1 MRTTGRSTEDR
12 RIYID
17 LLKASLEAALRAGEA
32 ILEVYEGEFEVERK
46 ADDSPLTLA
55 DRRAHEL
62 ISTAL
67 QRKESGI
74 EFLSEEGGDI
84 PFPERACWQSF
95 WLVDPLDGTKEFIK
109 RNGEFTVNIALIE
122 RGRPVLGVIHVPVKG
137 LVYFSLPGRGAFRG
151 DVRAV
156 RDFVSAGNGPEH
168 FQKLRVTDGREGIV
182 IAGSRSHGNE
192 RQNRFIE
199 RMKDIYREVEFLPA
213 GSSLKFCMIA
223 EGRAD
228 VYPRYGPTMEWD
240 TAAGQAI
247 VEAAGGRVLEMETGR
262 PLQYNKKDLHN
273 PWFIVD
279 NGSMELYQWDGLPR

>member
-12 RIYID
+12 IYID
-17 LLKASLEAALRAGEA
+17 LLKSALEAALRAGEA

-55 DRRAHEL
+55 DRRAHDL
-62 ISTAL
+62 ISSAL
-67 QRKESGI
+67 QRKDSGI
-74 EFLSEEGGDI
+74 RFLSEEGRDI
-84 PFPERACWQSF
+84 PYTERAGWQAF
-95 WLVDPLDGTKEFIK
+95 WLIDPLDGTKEFIK

-137 LVYFSLPGRGAFRG
+137 VVYFSLPDRGAFRG

-156 RDFVSAGNGPEH
+156 REFISSGNGPEH
-168 FQKLRVTDGREGIV
+168 FQKLRVTKGRERIV

-192 RQNRFIE
+192 RQNRFIS
-199 RMKDIYREVEFLPA
+199 RMKEICREVEFLPA

-262 PLQYNKKDLHN
+262 PLQYNKEDLHN
-273 PWFIVD
+273 PWFIAFSGEGKDYLD
-279 NGSMELYQWDGLPR
+279 NIG